1 MNRSL
6 IQFGRHYLEMVAA
19 MFLGMGV
26 LGVPLLLVL
35 GGFGLSSSEIK
46 DEAPAAF
53 LIGMTVVMTVPMV
66 AWMRHRHHGWPA
78 CLDMTAAMAI
88 PTAALIALLGA
99 GVVTDFDLLMM
110 LEHVVM
116 LPAMLVAMLFRVEEY
131 TGHSAHVGRA
141 SLGVLP

>member
-6 IQFGRHYLEMVAA
+6 IQFVRHYLEMVAA

-26 LGVPLLLVL
+26 LGVPLLLAL

-66 AWMRHRHHGWPA
+66 AWMRYRGHGWPA
-78 CLDMTAAMAI
+78 SADMAAAMAV
-88 PTAALIALLGA
+88 PTAALVALLG
-99 GVVTDFDLLMM
+99 GGLVTDFGTLMM

-116 LPAMLVAMLFRVEEY
+116 LPAMLVAMLLRVDEY